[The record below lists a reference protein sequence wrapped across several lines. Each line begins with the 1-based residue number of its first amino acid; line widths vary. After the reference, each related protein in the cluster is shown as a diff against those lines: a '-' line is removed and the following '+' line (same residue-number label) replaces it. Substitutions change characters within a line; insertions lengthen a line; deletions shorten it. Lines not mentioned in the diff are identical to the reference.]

1 MNRHKEKC
9 SRLKKIRKELADGL
23 GIDLNQRE
31 CTFEGECRG
40 TCPKCRQEEEKLN
53 RALLGRAAAVAVST
67 GLLMTGCQSGTPAE
81 GATTLPEGSQ
91 AIWGESSGA
100 KTESEDTVPPLQ
112 TEGEMVCP
120 EGPEAMWEE
129 FPGVNTESDEI
140 AGFLELEGDVAF
152 PEEPAGE

>member
-9 SRLKKIRKELADGL
+9 NRLKKIRKELADGL

-40 TCPKCRQEEEKLN
+40 TCPRCRQEEEKLN
-53 RALLGRAAAVAVST
+53 RALLGRAAALAVST

-91 AIWGESSGA
+91 AIRGESSGV
-100 KTESEDTVPPLQ
+100 KTESEEAESYIVP
-112 TEGEMVCP
+112 GEMVCP
-120 EGPEAMWEE
+120 EGPEAIWEE
-129 FPGVNTESDEI
+129 SPGVNTESDEI

-152 PEEPAGE
+152 SEEPAGE